1 MTQPPEH
8 HGVEEQFEQR
18 LAEIR
23 GDAPVERQMLARAIG
38 GWRGVI
44 DSALPAIVF
53 ITVYAF
59 NGQDL
64 GPAIWAAVGIGA
76 LIMLIRLVR
85 RQPLTQV
92 VGGFAGVA
100 VSAIVATRTGQAED
114 FFLPGLLVNAAY
126 FSVCLVSVLIGW
138 PVLGLLLGGLNGSF
152 TGWRAIP
159 EQRRAFAA
167 ATWIWAAIFGG
178 RLLVQLPLYFAEQT
192 SALGVA
198 KIVMG
203 WPLFLLG
210 AWLSFLLLR
219 GHLGSS
225 QAPEPPKPTGTPT
238 P

>member
-1 MTQPPEH
+1 VTEPAEH
-8 HGVEEQFEQR
+8 HPKVEEQIEER
-18 LAEIR
+18 LAELR
-23 GDAPVERQMLARAIG
+23 GDAPVERQMLTRAIG

-53 ITVYAF
+53 ITVYAL
-59 NGQDL
+59 NGQIL
-64 GPAIWAAVGIGA
+64 APAVWAAVGVGGV
-76 LIMLIRLVR
+76 IMSWRLLR

-100 VSAIVATRTGQAED
+100 ISALVATRTGQAED

-126 FSVCLVSVLIGW
+126 FTVCLVSVLVGW
-138 PVLGLLLGGLNGSF
+138 PALGLLLGGLNGSF
-152 TGWRAIP
+152 TRWRSLP

-167 ATWIWAAIFGG
+167 ATWIWVGVFGS

-192 SALGVA
+192 SALGIA

-210 AWLSFLLLR
+210 AWLTFLLLR
-219 GHLGSS
+219 GHLSPATATAS
-225 QAPEPPKPTGTPT
+225 AATED
-238 P
+238 